1 MSEDRSYLPLIL
13 IAILVL
19 FSGKGGDSPSP
30 TPDNV
35 LAAKQAGVALLSGL
49 ADVFEETAEEL
60 ERNPG
65 SVSTIGAQVKEKTKA
80 VREASDNELERIL
93 QDAIGSAGESSQA
106 YRDFAKGY
114 REAIR

>member
-49 ADVFEETAEEL
+49 ADEIEKL
-60 ERNPG
+60 EPTDNP
-65 SVSTIGAQVKEKTKA
+65 SVLSKEMQEILKEQNNATIGQLNKGIFEDYDQDKA
-80 VREASDNELERIL
+80 KRLLKDYATGFRGAVH
-93 QDAIGSAGESSQA
+93 
-106 YRDFAKGY
+106 
-114 REAIR
+114 